1 MTTKMED
8 KIMFLKRM
16 DVVDINLKPSDRGG
30 EPVLE
35 IKLTGPVSSY
45 SEVFEL
51 FTTIN
56 NGGAFVEDVNVQ
68 GYQKQLFGEGGVS

>member
-1 MTTKMED
+1 
-8 KIMFLKRM
+8 MFMKRM
-16 DVVDINLKPSDRGG
+16 DVDEIKLKPSDKGG

-35 IKLTGPVSSY
+35 IKLTGPVSSF
-45 SEVFEL
+45 SDVFEL
-51 FTTIN
+51 FTIVN